1 MDTSLPEFDNRL
13 GQTQTTFPDLFVS
26 PINNATY
33 IELKSTA
40 PGANTMFGYVPESL
54 VALGDTSYIYTRFR
68 KYAQTKLRRQR
79 T

>member
-13 GQTQTTFPDLFVS
+13 GPRNTTFPDLFVS

-68 KYAQTKLRRQR
+68 KYAQMKLR
-79 T
+79 